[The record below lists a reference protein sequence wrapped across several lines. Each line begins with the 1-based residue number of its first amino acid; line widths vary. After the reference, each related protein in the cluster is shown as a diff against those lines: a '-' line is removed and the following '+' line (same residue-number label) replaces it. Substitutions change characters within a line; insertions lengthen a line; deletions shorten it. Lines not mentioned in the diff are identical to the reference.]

1 MPHCINKILKSHL
14 ELFHIDICVK
24 FAFSIYDIQ
33 IYFKKDQSCLITG
46 ADCVKVVV
54 TRPGLA
60 PRLEEQ
66 REHLPDNIEIIAPDK
81 GTDKELIPLVHDA
94 EIIVCSRLSAAVVKA
109 AKQLKLIQKT
119 GAGVDSM
126 PFDTIHK
133 DIMMANTSGSNPST
147 LAEGTVAMIL
157 ALAKR
162 IVPRHSLFPGK
173 DELGGIELRGK
184 KLGIIG
190 FGHIGI
196 EIAKRLQAFE
206 MKILGIKRRYSEDLK
221 NQMNLEFLGTPDDLD
236 HLLVESDFVVMVAPL
251 TPATRGMIGEREL
264 RLMKSTAHI
273 VNVGRGALIQEE
285 PLYTALK
292 EGWIAGAGLDVWW
305 SPHWWDPV
313 WSPDTDK
320 PSKFPIWE
328 LPNVI
333 ATPHNVSS
341 TEDQVISDGALKIIV
356 TNINRLSEGKSPI
369 NQVDMEHQY

>member
-1 MPHCINKILKSHL
+1 M
-14 ELFHIDICVK
+14 
-24 FAFSIYDIQ
+24 
-33 IYFKKDQSCLITG
+33 
-46 ADCVKVVV
+46 KVVV

-66 REHLPDNIEIIAPDK
+66 RDQLPANIEIIASDK
-81 GTDKELIPLVHDA
+81 GTDKELIELVHDA
-94 EIIVCSRLSAAVVKA
+94 EVIVCSRLSADVVKA
-109 AKQLKLIQKT
+109 AKKLKLIQKT

-126 PFDTIHK
+126 PFDDIIHK
-133 DIMMANTSGSNPST
+133 DIIMTNTSGSNPGP
-147 LAEGTVAMIL
+147 LAEGTVAMVL

-196 EIAKRLQAFE
+196 EIAKIFQAFK

-221 NQMNLEFLGTPDDLD
+221 NKMNLEFLGTPDDLD

-273 VNVGRGALIQEE
+273 VNVGRGALIQEA

-292 EGWIAGAGLDVWW
+292 EGWIAGAALDVWW

-313 WSPDTDK
+313 WSPDSDK
-320 PSKFPIWE
+320 PSKYPIWE

-341 TEDQVISDGALKIIV
+341 TEDQVTSVETLKVIIS
-356 TNINRLSEGKSPI
+356 NINRLSEGKPFI
-369 NQVDMEHQY
+369 NQIDLEHQY